1 MSLSQEEQSESGD
14 RAERLPWWAL
24 PLVLATVLAV
34 YWPLRTHSFV
44 DYDTDVYLTG
54 NAQVRAGLT
63 AESLRWAWGGFQA
76 ANYHPLTWMSHMLDV
91 ELFGLDPA
99 GHLLHNAVLH
109 ALNAGLVLL
118 LFRLMGMSR
127 AVALIAALL
136 FALHPLRVEPVAWIA
151 ERKDLLASLF
161 GLSSLCLWI
170 QGRGHGGK
178 QASLCLTLSTLCLAA
193 SLLCKPMFVTLPCL
207 FVILE
212 IWPLI
217 RLGERTK
224 TVWGALALAFGLSAG
239 SAALTV
245 LAQADYGA
253 MQGLGA
259 HPLSERIAV
268 ALEAYRW
275 YLAAQIWP
283 VGLAFHY
290 PLPEWNAMGVALRAV
305 VLALLVWFLLRM
317 RNDAPWITVGGL
329 WFLGT
334 LVPVIGIVQV
344 GAQAWADRFSYL
356 PSIGLLLGLGL
367 SIDRWV
373 TRRGVLK
380 ERRAQVA
387 ALGVALVMLGLSVH
401 ATRMQ
406 LATWRD
412 TESLARH
419 ALGVTQRNVPALV
432 QLGIALAEQGELDG
446 AVAELEAA
454 RTLEP
459 ANPDVCI
466 NLGALRLRK
475 GEIALALP
483 LLEQGVDL
491 VPMRAYAWSHLGAA
505 HLMAGGHAAALE
517 CLEQALELDPLLAG
531 AHTNRAALLEAQN
544 QLEPARDG
552 YQRALRLK
560 PESESAQTGL
570 VRVWLRIGARAHS
583 LGDSAGARAALLQ
596 AQQAAALRPRL
607 QQEVDARRREWFP

>member
-1 MSLSQEEQSESGD
+1 MSASREQGESGD

-34 YWPLRTHSFV
+34 YWPLRTHAFV

-63 AESLRWAWGGFQA
+63 AEGLRWAWGGLQA

-118 LFRLMGMSR
+118 LFRLLGMGR

-161 GLSSLCLWI
+161 GLSSLCLWV
-170 QGRGHGGK
+170 QGRRQGIRRPNPYLVL
-178 QASLCLTLSTLCLAA
+178 AMLFLAA

-207 FVILE
+207 LVLLE
-212 IWPLI
+212 IWPLT
-217 RLGERTK
+217 RPGKRT
-224 TVWGALALAFGLSAG
+224 TVVWVALALAFGLSAG

-245 LAQADYGA
+245 LAQTDYGA

-259 HPLSERIAV
+259 RPLGERMAV
-268 ALEAYRW
+268 ALDAYRW
-275 YLAAQIWP
+275 YLAAQIRP
-283 VGLAFHY
+283 SGLAFHY
-290 PLPEWNAMGVALRAV
+290 PQPEWSAHGVALRAV
-305 VLALLVWFLLRM
+305 LLALLVWFLLRM
-317 RNDAPWITVGGL
+317 RRDAPWITVGGL
-329 WFLGT
+329 WFFGT
-334 LVPVIGIVQV
+334 LVPVIGFVQV

-356 PSIGLLLGLGL
+356 PSIGLLLAVGL
-367 SIDRWV
+367 SLDRWV
-373 TRRGVLK
+373 VARGVLK
-380 ERRAQVA
+380 TGGARAA
-387 ALGVALVMLGLSVH
+387 ALGLALVLLGLSAH
-401 ATRMQ
+401 ATRTQ

-412 TESLARH
+412 TESMARH
-419 ALGVTQRNVPALV
+419 ALSVTQRNVPAHV
-432 QLGIALAEQGELDG
+432 QLGIALAERGELD
-446 AVAELEAA
+446 AAIAELETA

-459 ANPDVCI
+459 ENPDVCI

-475 GEIALALP
+475 GEIAAALP

-491 VPMRAYAWSHLGAA
+491 VPTRAYAWSHLGAA
-505 HLMAGGHAAALE
+505 HLMAGGHTAALE
-517 CLEQALELDPLLAG
+517 CLDQALELDPLLAG
-531 AHTNRAALLEAQN
+531 AHANRAALLEAQN

-552 YQRALRLK
+552 YQLALRLK
-560 PESESAQTGL
+560 PESESARAGL
-570 VRVWLRIGARAHS
+570 VRVWLRIGARARS
-583 LGDSAGARAALLQ
+583 QADSAGARAALEQ
-596 AQQAAALRPRL
+596 AQQVAGGRARL